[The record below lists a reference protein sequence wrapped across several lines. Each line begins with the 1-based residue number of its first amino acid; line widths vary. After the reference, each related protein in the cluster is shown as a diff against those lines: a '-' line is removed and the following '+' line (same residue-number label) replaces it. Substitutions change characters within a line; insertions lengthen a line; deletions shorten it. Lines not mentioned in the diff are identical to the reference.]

1 MLPYLQAIRHVA
13 VVTPIKNPNQVEQRH
28 HGKDHPSHQ
37 RKRFFVH
44 QRSSQVQDRTSQ
56 GIANRPADEAA

>member
-28 HGKDHPSHQ
+28 HGKDHPSPSKLVFTETSS
-37 RKRFFVH
+37 RIVPT
-44 QRSSQVQDRTSQ
+44 RSV
-56 GIANRPADEAA
+56 A